1 MQVISPFIQTWHISS
16 HGLLPSLLSHAANPN
31 KTSQFLTRARVLS
44 LYRDIQRT
52 LKNVKDPRDRQD
64 LHSWARSDFERYRHE
79 TNPDKIKSLL
89 SQGKHQF
96 HALQTNLSLSSGVA
110 PNGGKK

>member
-1 MQVISPFIQTWHISS
+1 MKAPPAIPA
-16 HGLLPSLLSHAANPN
+16 SLSRASKKLSFKDGPN
-31 KTSQFLTRARVLS
+31 LEYFLTRARVLS